1 MLSCCKSQP
10 PSKLH
15 MVPVYLQFAA
25 AAAYP
30 GLVAGTGPWEGTE
43 AKSYC
48 PAVVFNVTS
57 AHDQRELVGQLQ
69 AVLILLQLPIPSKHL
84 QAATLAPLLEQL

>member
-1 MLSCCKSQP
+1 
-10 PSKLH
+10 

-30 GLVAGTGPWEGTE
+30 GLVAVGHGKGLKPH
-43 AKSYC
+43 
-48 PAVVFNVTS
+48 VTVLLLSWHLTSLSS
-57 AHDQRELVGQLQ
+57 AHDLRELVGQHQ

-84 QAATLAPLLEQL
+84 QAATPAPLLEQL